1 MVLVAEVQLSLG
13 DLEVGVRHEEALPF
27 QVDQVADLVGDF
39 DNLQVDQVAD
49 LVGVFDNLQVPE
61 ACLLEVA

>member
-1 MVLVAEVQLSLG
+1 MAEVQLSLG
-13 DLEVGVRHEEALPF
+13 GLEVGVRHEEALPF
-27 QVDQVADLVGDF
+27 
-39 DNLQVDQVAD
+39 QVDQVAD